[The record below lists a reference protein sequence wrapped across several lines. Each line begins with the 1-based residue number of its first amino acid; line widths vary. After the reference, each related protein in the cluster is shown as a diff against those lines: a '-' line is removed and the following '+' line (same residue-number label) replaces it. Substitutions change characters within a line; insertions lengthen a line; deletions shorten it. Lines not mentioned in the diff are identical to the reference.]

1 MFGTLLGG
9 LPWPDGVEPGDT
21 LGAVEAAIRA
31 QEAAG
36 LEPITDGRLGAGSAL
51 ERWRRAAALTP
62 RAVKQ
67 VLPGPYTR
75 ARGLA
80 ASAKARERA
89 VLAIADELR
98 VEAEDLAAAG
108 CPLVEI

>member
-9 LPWPDGVEPGDT
+9 LPWPDGIEPGDT
-21 LGAVEAAIRA
+21 TTAVEAAIRA

-36 LEPITDGRLGAGSAL
+36 LEPLTDGRLGAGSPL

-67 VLPGPYTR
+67 ALPGPYSRT
-75 ARGLA
+75 RGLA
-80 ASAKARERA
+80 GSAKARERA
-89 VLAIADELR
+89 ILAIADELR
-98 VEAEDLAAAG
+98 AEAEDL
-108 CPLVEI
+108 